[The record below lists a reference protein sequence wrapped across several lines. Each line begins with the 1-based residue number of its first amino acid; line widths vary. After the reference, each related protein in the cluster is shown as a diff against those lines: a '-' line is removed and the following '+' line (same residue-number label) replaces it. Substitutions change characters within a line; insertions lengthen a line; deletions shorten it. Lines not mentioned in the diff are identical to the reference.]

1 MGDAPEVPAPEAQIS
16 CIMIEASV
24 TPSPAPP
31 YASGIMSPSQ
41 PASAKALTN
50 SCGYS
55 AFSSFSSQ

>member
-16 CIMIEASV
+16 WSMSAASV

-41 PASAKALTN
+41 PLSAKALTN

-55 AFSSFSSQ
+55 ALSSLSSQ